1 MNHKRKT
8 VVSHYDAEIVA
19 GSLLLQE
26 SRHIARL
33 LLRNAD
39 DKDWYQTLFIEN
51 VLQKT
56 SPASTK
62 RLTSLLRKRL
72 GLMPPELWEMV
83 ANGTTEVAIQSL
95 LAAAIKHSRLLG
107 DFMLQ
112 VVRRHYKEFNA
123 KLLPREWDSFL
134 EECAHIDPTVE
145 SWSQSTKNKMG
156 QVVYR
161 ILAEAGYLDD
171 TRSLNVQPVMITPEV
186 SKFLH
191 AHKEEYILKCMEI
204 AHE

>member
-1 MNHKRKT
+1 MASGYCHRQHPSEDLAQQRSSLDKVVKKRLE
-8 VVSHYDAEIVA
+8 VIPRELWEIVA
-19 GSLLLQE
+19 S
-26 SRHIARL
+26 
-33 LLRNAD
+33 
-39 DKDWYQTLFIEN
+39 
-51 VLQKT
+51 
-56 SPASTK
+56 
-62 RLTSLLRKRL
+62 
-72 GLMPPELWEMV
+72 
-83 ANGTTEVAIQSL
+83 GTTEVAIQSL

-112 VVRRHYKEFNA
+112 VVRRHYKEFNV
-123 KLLPREWDSFL
+123 KLLPREWDSFI

-161 ILAEAGYLDD
+161 ILAEAGYLDN

-186 SKFLH
+186 SKLLH

>member
-1 MNHKRKT
+1 MKKETQIYN
-8 VVSHYDAEIVA
+8 AEIVA
-19 GSLLLQE
+19 GSLLLKE
-26 SRHIARL
+26 SRAIAEL
-33 LLRNAD
+33 LLQGAD
-39 DKDWYQTLFIEN
+39 QQAWHQAIVIDN

-56 SPASTK
+56 SLNSSLRLTRLLKK
-62 RLTSLLRKRL
+62 RLEA
-72 GLMPPELWEMV
+72 MPREVLEIV
-83 ANGTTEVAIQSL
+83 ASGTTEVALQSL

-112 VVRRHYKEFNA
+112 VVRRHYKEFNV

-161 ILAEAGYLDD
+161 ILAEAGYLDN

-191 AHKEEYILKCMEI
+191 AHNEDYILKCMEI